1 MILKFEEKEDGKI
14 VVKEKK
20 IFGRGKSDLTIK
32 GAGIFPSA
40 SQSKEG

>member
-1 MILKFEEKEDGKI
+1 MILKFEEKEDGRI

-20 IFGRGKSDLTIK
+20 IFDGGKSDLTK
-32 GAGIFPSA
+32 GAGIFHSA